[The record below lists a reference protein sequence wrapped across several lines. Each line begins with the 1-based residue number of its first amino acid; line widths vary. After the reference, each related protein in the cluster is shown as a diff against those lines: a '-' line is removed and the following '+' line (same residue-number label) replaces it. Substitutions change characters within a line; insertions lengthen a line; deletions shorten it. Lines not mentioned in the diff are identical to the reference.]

1 MDQLLR
7 KALGLPVLAS
17 ENGKGVDDLIV
28 WIHWLMIALFIGFC
42 VVLGFPKL
50 RPGSRQSRVVRSL
63 DEVVGGQPTRYL
75 PADAPRGPV
84 DQLHTP
90 ELAEAAARKS
100 R

>member
-1 MDQLLR
+1 MTLADLQALAVGFVKGFLGSTVFLL
-7 KALGLPVLAS
+7 
-17 ENGKGVDDLIV
+17 
-28 WIHWLMIALFIGFC
+28 ALFIGFC

-63 DEVVGGQPTRYL
+63 DEVVGGQPTQYL
-75 PADAPRGPV
+75 PPDAPRGPV